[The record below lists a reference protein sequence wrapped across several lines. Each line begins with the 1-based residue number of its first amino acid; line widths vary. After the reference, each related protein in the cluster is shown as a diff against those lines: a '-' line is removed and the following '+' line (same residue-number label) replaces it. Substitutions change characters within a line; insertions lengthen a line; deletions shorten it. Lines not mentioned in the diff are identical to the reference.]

1 LFILV
6 EFQKKGKMMKFT
18 MSDLAIDKS
27 SRFIGEDSLT
37 SDQYFEESFVN
48 QTSATSPTQRGDN
61 FSTSQG
67 GISIDDE
74 KSKQIRCI
82 RTIMVLVL
90 IGSTYLASFIAYQVT
105 LRGEEWQFE
114 TTHDDNSDKIMHA
127 FEINLRDTIGALDN
141 LALSTSTLVST
152 LDQTWPSV
160 VTPDF
165 ELRGSSTRQMARS
178 VHVSLLPLVNAEKR
192 LQWEQFSIDNAAWV
206 EEGASAGDGTD
217 ISRVIY
223 PQSETNETY
232 LPVWQSTPVE
242 AHLVNFDLLS
252 HRSFGQDLVEAIESK
267 NVVIGRVTDVS
278 KKNDPFNFLYQ
289 EVEIDEHHAE
299 LKSNQNTGKY
309 GNPLSMVFFPVVD
322 DSQKVVGVISGAIYW
337 SDLLRRSLP
346 SSAKPMDVILQNRCG
361 QTFSFEIDGEDTNFI
376 GEGDLH
382 GGIFDDY
389 EHSIQWDE
397 LDGVISTVSGV
408 KINFGYCP
416 YSISIY
422 PTREMHTYYLSNQ
435 PLIYS
440 LMIVTALIFTSFVF
454 YAYDRIMI
462 IAQKKIADKER
473 KARAVVNSLFPANVQ
488 DRLFNEKREA
498 PRTNTRFFKQDFE
511 ENSGKPKSRPIAD
524 LFPHAT
530 VLFADIAGFTAWCS
544 SREPEQVFTLLES
557 LYGEFDAL
565 ARKLKVFKVETIGD
579 CYVAVTGLPDPQED
593 HAKIMARFAFAC
605 IEKTSLVTATL
616 ESRLGPDTADL
627 ALRVGLNSGPVT
639 AGVLRGEKS
648 RFQLFGDA
656 VNTASRIES
665 TGSPNKIHCSETTA
679 MLLIKAGRSDW
690 ITKREDLVD
699 AKGKGQMQTYWIT
712 PGVPSTCASSSV
724 SSVTLKKH
732 TEGLRGI
739 SQDSS
744 QKNASKPKQVRQKER
759 LINWNVDLLCKLLR
773 QVVASRENATQGF
786 TCPVQTLSNPVLEVT
801 AAVEMPE
808 LNACAVARIQNADAI
823 KLPPIIVSQMH
834 DLVTTLASMYE
845 DNPFHNFDH
854 AAHVSLSALKLLN
867 RITDQRHFGLE
878 ASSNDQLA
886 VELHG
891 LTYGI
896 TSDPL
901 LQLAVV
907 FSAMIHDVGHSGVSN
922 PQLIEESSDLAE
934 KYNNK
939 SISEQNSIDIAW
951 GLLMESKYKE
961 LRAGL
966 FAIEGD
972 CARFRSLV
980 VNAVIA
986 TDIFDRELTGFRE
999 QRWQRAFQEDNQDQD
1014 SKSVSNLRATIVME
1028 HLIQASDVAHTMQ
1041 HWLVYIKWNEKLF
1054 QEMYLAYKS
1063 GRGKEDPSEGWHN
1076 GELWFF
1082 DNYIIPLAGK
1092 LRQCG
1097 VFGVS
1102 SDEFLDYAS
1111 ANRKEWELKGER
1123 LVKEWLSKY

>member
-1 LFILV
+1 LLNS
-6 EFQKKGKMMKFT
+6 KKKRINKMMKVT
-18 MSDLAIDKS
+18 MSDLAIEKS
-27 SRFIGEDSLT
+27 AGFGEDSLA
-37 SDQYFEESFVN
+37 SYQLSEEYFAN
-48 QTSATSPTQRGDN
+48 QTSATSPTKGGEN
-61 FSTSQG
+61 SYESTSQG
-67 GISIDDE
+67 GTPIDDE

-82 RTIMVLVL
+82 RIMMVLVL

-152 LDQTWPSV
+152 LDQTWPFV

-178 VHVSLLPLVNAEKR
+178 VHVSLLPLVDAEKR

-206 EEGASAGDGTD
+206 AEGASAGDGTD
-217 ISRVIY
+217 ISRVIS
-223 PQSETNETY
+223 PQSETKETY
-232 LPVWQSTPVE
+232 LPIWQSTPVE
-242 AHLVNFDLLS
+242 AHLVNFNLLS
-252 HRSFGQDLVEAIESK
+252 QRSFGQDLVEAIESK

-289 EVEIDEHHAE
+289 EVEIDAHHASLE
-299 LKSNQNTGKY
+299 TNQNTGSY
-309 GNPLSMVFFPVVD
+309 GNPLSMVLFPVLD

-337 SDLLRRSLP
+337 SDVLRRSLP
-346 SSAKPMDVILQNRCG
+346 SSAKPMDVILQNGCG
-361 QTFSFEIDGEDTNFI
+361 QTFSFEIDGEDANFI

-382 GGIFDDY
+382 GRLFDDY

-408 KINFGYCP
+408 EINFGYCP

-422 PTREMHTYYLSNQ
+422 PARKMHIYYLSNR
-435 PLIYS
+435 PLIYA
-440 LMIVTALIFTSFVF
+440 LMIVTALIFTAFVF
-454 YAYDRIMI
+454 YAYDKIMT

-473 KARAVVNSLFPANVQ
+473 EARAVVDSLFPANVQ
-488 DRLFNEKREA
+488 DRLFNEKRED
-498 PRTNTRFFKQDFE
+498 PRTSTPFLKQDFE
-511 ENSGKPKSRPIAD
+511 ENSCRPKSRPIAD
-524 LFPHAT
+524 LFPHST

-557 LYGEFDAL
+557 LYGEFDAM

-579 CYVAVTGLPDPQED
+579 CYVAVTGLPEPQEE

-605 IEKTSLVTATL
+605 IEKTTLVTTTL
-616 ESRLGPDTADL
+616 ESTLGPDTADL
-627 ALRVGLNSGPVT
+627 TLRVGLHSGPVT

-648 RFQLFGDA
+648 RFQLFGDT
-656 VNTASRIES
+656 VNTASRVES
-665 TGSPNKIHCSETTA
+665 TGSPNKIHCSEATA

-712 PGVPSTCASSSV
+712 PGVPSTCNSSM
-724 SSVTLKKH
+724 SSATLKKH
-732 TEGLRGI
+732 TEALPASPQR
-739 SQDSS
+739 
-744 QKNASKPKQVRQKER
+744 SKPKQVRQKER
-759 LINWNVDLLCKLLR
+759 LIYWNVDLLCKLLT
-773 QVVASRENATQGF
+773 QVVASRESATQGF

-801 AAVEMPE
+801 AAVDMPE

-823 KLPPIIVSQMH
+823 KLPDIIVSQMH

-845 DNPFHNFDH
+845 ENPFHNFDH

-867 RITDQRHFGLE
+867 RITDQRQFGLE

-901 LQLAVV
+901 LQFAVV

-922 PQLIEESSDLAE
+922 PQLIEESSELAE

-939 SISEQNSIDIAW
+939 SVAEQNSIDLAW
-951 GLLMESKYKE
+951 GLLMESKYEE

-986 TDIFDRELTGFRE
+986 TDIFDRELQDFRD

-1014 SKSVSNLRATIVME
+1014 SKSVSNLKATIVME

-1063 GRGKEDPSEGWHN
+1063 GRGKNDPSVGWYK
-1076 GELWFF
+1076 GELWFY

-1092 LRQCG
+1092 LKQCR

-1123 LVKEWLSKY
+1123 LVKEWVSKY